1 MTSQSKAIP
10 DEASVSLTD
19 VGGIDRSDVSIEPGL
34 TTLSGANA
42 TNRTSFLTA
51 LNEVLGGSM
60 GSVRRGS
67 DGEGRVE
74 LVVSGKKYARKL
86 VEHDDVVYREG
97 SAYLDDPATV
107 DLFASLLEDNS
118 LRRLVATADKDE
130 IDERLAELLMA
141 PIDVDAIQA
150 DIESRQ
156 ERKDD
161 VEQRLNE
168 IATTKAEVPD
178 LTDQQG
184 ELREQIESITKSLS
198 AKRNRLLEVDTDDGG
213 ASLFDE
219 LRDAREQRRECE
231 RTIRQEETHVESIEE
246 SIAESREELSDVRAE
261 IEAATQPDSTA
272 IEDLSERAMQVD
284 RVAAALSKLDHACDV
299 LRPEAASEAA
309 ALAPVLPDDSRLEG
323 DDVTTPREADEERT
337 ECPACGLL
345 VDRDALTNR
354 RGRLRSL
361 AAEYREEA
369 DRLEEKRDE
378 LRSQRFELEELRE
391 RRREIENELAR
402 LEEDLEDRER
412 TLETL
417 EAERE
422 DLQATIEDLED
433 RVERAKERRDR
444 EVRQLYDDVADLQME
459 LAAAEAELDRVET
472 ALAEHEEIIE
482 DEPELR
488 EEKRSLEEA
497 IREQRK
503 LVNDRETCVQRAVS
517 RHASNLLD
525 RLEYDRLADIRIE
538 RHPPDDP
545 HLLSA
550 FELVIE
556 RRVDGDVI
564 EERDVTTLSG
574 SERALVGLV
583 VALAGYVAH
592 DVADDVPFLLLDAI
606 EQFDGNRI
614 DRLLTYVRDELAVKY
629 VVVALLPE
637 DADALRAECN
647 QIDAEAFDP

>member
-1 MTSQSKAIP
+1 MTKTQAEIRHGATALV
-10 DEASVSLTD
+10 EN
-19 VGGIDRSDVSIEPGL
+19 VGGIEHAEVALNPGL
-34 TTLSGANA
+34 TTLAGANA
-42 TNRTSFLTA
+42 TNRTSLLCA
-51 LNEVLGGSM
+51 INEALGGTM
-60 GSVRRGS
+60 GTVRRGAN
-67 DGEGRVE
+67 DEGYVE
-74 LVVSGKKYARKL
+74 LTVGDKTYTRTLDENNGMIYRHGNPYLKDSVV
-86 VEHDDVVYREG
+86 DF
-97 SAYLDDPATV
+97 
-107 DLFASLLEDNS
+107 FASLLEENP

-141 PIDVDAIQA
+141 PIDIDAIQA

-156 ERKDD
+156 ECKDD
-161 VEQRLNE
+161 VEKRLGE
-168 IATTKAEVPD
+168 ISAAKAEVPD
-178 LTDQQG
+178 LTEQQR
-184 ELREQIESITKSLS
+184 ELRERIESITESLS
-198 AKRNRLLEVDTDDGG
+198 AKRSRLLEVDDDDNGT
-213 ASLFDE
+213 SLFDE

-231 RTIRQEETHVESIEE
+231 RTLKEEETHVESIQE
-246 SIAESREELSDVRAE
+246 SLSDTREELAEVRAE
-261 IEAATQPDSTA
+261 IEATTQPDSAT
-272 IEDLSERAMQVD
+272 IDDLSERALQVD
-284 RVAAALSKLDHACDV
+284 HVAAALSELDHACDV
-299 LRPEAASEAA
+299 LRPVPDSDDTASES
-309 ALAPVLPDDSRLEG
+309 VLSDEFRVDG
-323 DDVTTPREADEERT
+323 DDVTTPRDADEERT
-337 ECPACGLL
+337 ECPACGLF

-369 DRLEEKRDE
+369 DRLEEKRDD
-378 LRSQRFELEELRE
+378 LRSQRFELEEMRD
-391 RRREIENELAR
+391 RRRELENELAR

-412 TLETL
+412 TIETL
-417 EAERE
+417 KAERE

-459 LAAAEAELDRVET
+459 LAAAEAELGRVET

-488 EEKRSLEEA
+488 DEKRSLEEA
-497 IREQRK
+497 IREQRER
-503 LVNDRETCVQRAVS
+503 VNDRETRVQRAVS
-517 RHASNLLD
+517 KHASNLLD

-538 RHPPDDP
+538 RHPSDDP

-606 EQFDGNRI
+606 EQFDGDRI
-614 DRLLTYVRDELAVKY
+614 DRLLTYVRDELAVDY